1 MENMVMLQDHNFQ
14 NFLGTMR
21 NGNFGIQVS
30 EEVKYYDF
38 KTNSKFFVYVS
49 IISTLPSVTIA
60 VEQSGI

>member
-1 MENMVMLQDHNFQ
+1 
-14 NFLGTMR
+14 MR